1 MGARLLLVAAALML
15 AGIGIAGAAT
25 NPSKGS
31 GTTMTY
37 RWVDE
42 KGVTH
47 YGDRLPP
54 QYSQQESSILNDQG
68 VEVGRHEAQKT
79 PAQLAEEARIRQE
92 QLEKKQRDSFLLTT
106 YASVDDIVHLR
117 DLRLD
122 QIKGQRV
129 VAEQYIADLHER
141 LVALQVRAMVF
152 KPYSA
157 SPNARRMP
165 DALAE
170 DLMRSLNEMRT
181 QRSTLTTKDKEETL
195 MRAQFQADID
205 RYRELRSPRTA
216 TR

>member
-1 MGARLLLVAAALML
+1 MGARPLLVAAALML

-25 NPSKGS
+25 NHSKGS

-42 KGVTH
+42 KGITH

-92 QLEKKQRDSFLLTT
+92 QFEKKQRDSFLLTT

-129 VAEQYIADLHER
+129 VAEQYIADLHQR

-157 SPNARRMP
+157 NPNARRMP

-170 DLMRSLNEMRT
+170 DLVRSLNEMRT